1 MPKHSNISLGAQVLL
16 DAGADV
22 NQRNESVGWTAV
34 HYASYEG
41 HGDVLRWKVAPRN
54 CKNVT
59 AGFLL

>member
-1 MPKHSNISLGAQVLL
+1 ML

-41 HGDVLRWKVAPRN
+41 HGDVLRSEGGPTYIRN
-54 CKNVT
+54 
-59 AGFLL
+59 G